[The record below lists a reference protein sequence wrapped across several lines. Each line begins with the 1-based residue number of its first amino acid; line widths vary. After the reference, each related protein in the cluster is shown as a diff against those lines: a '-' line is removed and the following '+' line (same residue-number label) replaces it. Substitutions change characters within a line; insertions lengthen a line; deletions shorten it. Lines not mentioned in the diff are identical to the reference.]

1 MMPCNYIDLLT
12 LDEQN
17 SRILAG
23 QKSHLGPHPKESS
36 HEGYPAPSR
45 EQQPCQ
51 IQVNSTIDADIV
63 LRRVIEDRA
72 AILALTSR
80 AATNEAEL
88 MKAKTRQLHITKI
101 LDRQDQEI
109 AKLTTKA
116 KCELVEYNEKCK
128 QYIRSFMFAF
138 EKGDMDKLPRHPFV
152 PPLEELERAID
163 RRKATFIEKVQA
175 DDRVK
180 KLEFINSQERVT
192 MEVLKKNEEAFLRAI
207 EIAKEKFS
215 DRCGTW
221 RNRVNKLLSNM
232 PHHAQKFSNLNYTM
246 EAWRPQVQAPEKPFR
261 CLPPEKY
268 DGTPQYN
275 RQIFAQD
282 LKQPPDKEF
291 MSPEMSMKRPVVHV
305 SPEGYAKS
313 PIVHISPERHA
324 KSPIG
329 NFRPMCSG
337 FPRETEYAPRPGLVR
352 AESPG
357 NKRQKMERQS
367 TPPLSPVM
375 SSANGARIVD
385 LCNGDQDIPDQQ
397 IDESAFSQRIHT
409 KLVKAAARAA
419 AGYTHPELDANRS
432 VCRRTA

>member
-1 MMPCNYIDLLT
+1 
-12 LDEQN
+12 
-17 SRILAG
+17 
-23 QKSHLGPHPKESS
+23 
-36 HEGYPAPSR
+36 
-45 EQQPCQ
+45 
-51 IQVNSTIDADIV
+51 
-63 LRRVIEDRA
+63 
-72 AILALTSR
+72 
-80 AATNEAEL
+80 
-88 MKAKTRQLHITKI
+88 MKAKTRQLHITKM
-101 LDRQDQEI
+101 LNRQDQEI

-116 KCELVEYNEKCK
+116 KIELAEYNEKCK
-128 QYIRSFMFAF
+128 QYIRSFVFAF
-138 EKGDMDKLPRHPFV
+138 EKGDMDKLPQHPFV

-337 FPRETEYAPRPGLVR
+337 FPQKTEYVPRTGLVR
-352 AESPG
+352 EESPR
-357 NKRQKMERQS
+357 NKRQKMQNMERQS
-367 TPPLSPVM
+367 TPPLNPAI
-375 SSANGARIVD
+375 SSHNGAKIID
-385 LCNGDQDIPDQQ
+385 LCSGDQDIPDQQ
-397 IDESAFSQRIHT
+397 SDVPAVNQRMEN
-409 KLVKAAARAA
+409 VKAAARAA
-419 AGYTHPELDANRS
+419 ASYAHPELETSNHRNTSHDQDVNDKISMAQILTSLQGDKFAVTNI
-432 VCRRTA
+432 

>member
-1 MMPCNYIDLLT
+1 
-12 LDEQN
+12 
-17 SRILAG
+17 
-23 QKSHLGPHPKESS
+23 
-36 HEGYPAPSR
+36 
-45 EQQPCQ
+45 
-51 IQVNSTIDADIV
+51 
-63 LRRVIEDRA
+63 
-72 AILALTSR
+72 
-80 AATNEAEL
+80 
-88 MKAKTRQLHITKI
+88 
-101 LDRQDQEI
+101 
-109 AKLTTKA
+109 
-116 KCELVEYNEKCK
+116 
-128 QYIRSFMFAF
+128 MFAF
-138 EKGDMDKLPRHPFV
+138 EKGDMDKLPQHPFV

-207 EIAKEKFS
+207 EISKQKFS
-215 DRCGTW
+215 DCCGTW
-221 RNRVNKLLSNM
+221 RNRVNQLLSNM
-232 PHHAQKFSNLNYTM
+232 PRHAQKFGSLNYTI
-246 EAWRPQVQAPEKPFR
+246 EAQRPQVQAPEKSCR
-261 CLPPEKY
+261 YTPPEKY
-268 DGTPQYN
+268 DGAPQYD
-275 RQIFAQD
+275 RRIFAQD
-282 LKQPPDKEF
+282 LKQPLNKEF
-291 MSPEMSMKRPVVHV
+291 MSLERSMERSVVHV